1 MSDGRDNGDRPPD
14 SAEVEDAI
22 ASASAGEN
30 DAVPR
35 RDFIHIMGVSVAAA
49 GAGAALWPLVD
60 SFNPSAD
67 VRAMSSVE
75 LDLAPIEPGQRIT
88 VKWRGKPVFISR
100 RTAREIE
107 LARADDRA
115 NLKDPQTDAA
125 RVIDPEWLIVIG
137 ICTHLGCVPLGQA
150 PQTDRGG
157 WDGWFCPCHGSHYDT
172 SGRIRRGPAPLN
184 LEIPEYEFLN
194 PTLVKIG

>member
-1 MSDGRDNGDRPPD
+1 MSADRGNRDRASDSPAAPHEGD
-14 SAEVEDAI
+14 ET
-22 ASASAGEN
+22 
-30 DAVPR
+30 AVPR
-35 RDFIHIMGVSVAAA
+35 RDFIHIMGVSVAAV
-49 GAGAALWPLVD
+49 GAGAVLWPLVD

-75 LDLAPIEPGQRIT
+75 VDLAPIEPGQRIT

-100 RTAREIE
+100 RTAQEIE
-107 LARADDRA
+107 VARADDRA
-115 NLKDPQTDAA
+115 NLKDPQADAE

-150 PQTDRGG
+150 PQSDRGG
-157 WDGWFCPCHGSHYDT
+157 WNGWFCPCHGSHYDT

-184 LEIPEYEFLN
+184 LEVPDYAFLDAAQ
-194 PTLVKIG
+194 LRIG

>member
-1 MSDGRDNGDRPPD
+1 MSVGDGDGDRLPD
-14 SAEVEDAI
+14 GI
-22 ASASAGEN
+22 AADTAPLTRRGSGP
-30 DAVPR
+30 AVAR
-35 RDFIHIMGVSVAAA
+35 RDIIHIMGASVAAA
-49 GAGAALWPLVD
+49 GAGATLWPLVD

-75 LDLAPIEPGQRIT
+75 VDLAPIEPGQRIT

-107 LARADDRA
+107 LARADDHA
-115 NLKDPQTDAA
+115 SLKDPQTDAA
-125 RVIDPEWLIVIG
+125 RVIDPVWLIVIG

-150 PQTDRGG
+150 PQSNRGG
-157 WDGWFCPCHGSHYDT
+157 WNGWFCPCHGSHYDT

-184 LEIPEYEFLN
+184 LEVPQYTFLDAAR
-194 PTLVKIG
+194 LRIG